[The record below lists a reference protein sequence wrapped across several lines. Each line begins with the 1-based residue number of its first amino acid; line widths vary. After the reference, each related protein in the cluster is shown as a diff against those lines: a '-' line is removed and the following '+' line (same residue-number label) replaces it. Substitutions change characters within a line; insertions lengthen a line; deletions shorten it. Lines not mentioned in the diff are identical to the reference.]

1 MVSGPRG
8 AGTVD
13 AAWHV
18 VKDLNIEAASATN
31 QLQKTVVNLVLDQAG
46 NHGAAVHNVVK
57 VTWLY
62 FVYCFCYFLVPLK
75 QRNEGY
81 VAAVCEHLF
90 YYLGIEHWPVK
101 PPDFGVSRNTEIS
114 IFVLSLLNISSTLTY
129 NVAITHASWSKRL
142 DYSTK
147 A

>member
-1 MVSGPRG
+1 M
-8 AGTVD
+8 
-13 AAWHV
+13 
-18 VKDLNIEAASATN
+18 
-31 QLQKTVVNLVLDQAG
+31 
-46 NHGAAVHNVVK
+46 
-57 VTWLY
+57 
-62 FVYCFCYFLVPLK
+62 
-75 QRNEGY
+75 
-81 VAAVCEHLF
+81 
-90 YYLGIEHWPVK
+90 K